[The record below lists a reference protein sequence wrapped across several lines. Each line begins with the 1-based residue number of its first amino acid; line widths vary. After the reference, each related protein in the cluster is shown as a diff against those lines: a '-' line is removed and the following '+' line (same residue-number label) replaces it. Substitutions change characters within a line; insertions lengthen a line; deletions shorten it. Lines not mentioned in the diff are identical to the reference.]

1 MKSMK
6 ISTSITRNVS
16 SPFIKRSVYVDC
28 GVDPSCYNWQIFLH
42 SALLLLWRFF
52 FHINENYH
60 LIKWNALEIWPCHC
74 LRIFNTDTCP
84 KFYSQGIPSSKLP
97 PHYCLLASLH
107 SFFAF
112 CNWRKIASKAAPD
125 QKWRSKIANCM
136 MGSLLVVQQLAMASA
151 G

>member
-16 SPFIKRSVYVDC
+16 SPFKKRSVYVDC
-28 GVDPSCYNWQIFLH
+28 GVDPFCYNWQIFLH
-42 SALLLLWRFF
+42 SALLILWRFF
-52 FHINENYH
+52 FISMKTIISSNET
-60 LIKWNALEIWPCHC
+60 LL
-74 LRIFNTDTCP
+74 
-84 KFYSQGIPSSKLP
+84 KFDRAIACVFLTLTHVQSFYCQGIPSSKLP
-97 PHYCLLASLH
+97 PHYCLLAFIL
-107 SFFAF
+107 FFAF